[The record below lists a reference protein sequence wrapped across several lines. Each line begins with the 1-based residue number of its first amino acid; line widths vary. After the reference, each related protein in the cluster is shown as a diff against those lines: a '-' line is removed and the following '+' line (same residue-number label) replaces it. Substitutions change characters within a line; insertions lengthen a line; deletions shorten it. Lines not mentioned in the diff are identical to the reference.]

1 MFEHIWEYKIYK
13 DEYSKK
19 SREELK
25 QELSYY
31 IKRRAKLKDKFELNR
46 EKMNYIEKYFNS
58 IESRECLWRIYAI
71 EKILN
76 EYNSKYKLGSVL

>member
-46 EKMNYIEKYFNS
+46 EK
-58 IESRECLWRIYAI
+58 
-71 EKILN
+71 
-76 EYNSKYKLGSVL
+76 